1 MAFSLAGS
9 MYEMVQNCRQNVNDA
24 DDIVPT

>member
-9 MYEMVQNCRQNVNDA
+9 MDEMVQNRRQNVNDA

>member
-1 MAFSLAGS
+1 LAGS
-9 MYEMVQNCRQNVNDA
+9 MDGMVQNRRQNVNDA